1 MDCHFLLQGIFLT
14 QGLNPGLPHCRQT
27 LNHLSCVWGGSS
39 WESSGVA
46 SGVLGL
52 ILSCSLMSL
61 HTLACFH
68 TSSHTLE
75 HSCTSFH
82 ALCMPS
88 DGLACSCTPY
98 LPSSH
103 TSLHAFVHPSILIH
117 DLACPRMNLHAI
129 AHPGTTSNILAHPC
143 MDSHALVHPHR
154 F

>member
-1 MDCHFLLQGIFLT
+1 MGCSLPGSSVHGIFVGNSTGVDCHFLLQGIFLT

-82 ALCMPS
+82 ALCMPF
-88 DGLACSCTPY
+88 ACPQMD
-98 LPSSH
+98 
-103 TSLHAFVHPSILIH
+103 LHALARPTSHPLTRPCMP
-117 DLACPRMNLHAI
+117 LY
-129 AHPGTTSNILAHPC
+129 ILAYSSTTWHVL
-143 MDSHALVHPHR
+143 A
-154 F
+154 